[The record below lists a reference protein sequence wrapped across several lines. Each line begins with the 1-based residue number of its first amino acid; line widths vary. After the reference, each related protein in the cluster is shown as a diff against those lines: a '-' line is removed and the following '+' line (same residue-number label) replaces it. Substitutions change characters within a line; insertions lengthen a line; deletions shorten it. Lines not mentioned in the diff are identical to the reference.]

1 MTYFC
6 RAGERPCPLGPPPPA
21 GSATDTFLKTDA
33 SNFYRPQRS
42 CKGYVFTPVC
52 LSTGG
57 SASVHAGIPPSS
69 SSHSRPPSSRHPR
82 SRHPLGADNPPER
95 TPPWSR
101 PLRSRH
107 PHPLEQT
114 PLEQTPLEQ
123 TPPSRSRPPQ
133 ADGYCCGRYASYW
146 NAFLFVMCFKYS
158 R

>member
-1 MTYFC
+1 MPS
-6 RAGERPCPLGPPPPA
+6 RPPPPTPLA

-69 SSHSRPPSSRHPR
+69 PSHSRPPSSRHPR
-82 SRHPLGADNPPER
+82 SRHPLGADTPPER

-114 PLEQTPLEQ
+114 P
-123 TPPSRSRPPQ
+123 PSRSRPP
-133 ADGYCCGRYASYW
+133 
-146 NAFLFVMCFKYS
+146 LS
-158 R
+158 RRLLLRMVRILLECILVCYVL